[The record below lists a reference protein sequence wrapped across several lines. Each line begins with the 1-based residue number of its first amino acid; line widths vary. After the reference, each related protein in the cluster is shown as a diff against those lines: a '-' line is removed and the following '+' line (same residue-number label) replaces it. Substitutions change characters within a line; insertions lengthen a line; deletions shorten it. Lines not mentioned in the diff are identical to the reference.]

1 MVAAVGYPYTD
12 ALAVLQDLVQSSV
25 APTLS
30 ATELDRILRY
40 AATADESGNEPDNW
54 PARATATAYP
64 LNYRIV
70 PASRNGYVYKATTAG
85 TSHASTTPS
94 YPTTIDDTVTDGTVV
109 WTCEA
114 TAAWT
119 PTYSQGGLN
128 YAAMR
133 GWEMKFAKLTDG
145 ESFGADGASFSPEKR
160 RADIEKQINMFRRRV
175 GGSYRL
181 TGRTS
186 RLEHWDDLNSL
197 AVNG

>member
-12 ALAVLQDLVQSSV
+12 ALAVLQDHVQSSV

-30 ATELDRILRY
+30 AAELDRLLRY
-40 AATADESGNEPDNW
+40 GATDDESGNEPDNW
-54 PARATATAYP
+54 PARAVATVYA
-64 LNYRIV
+64 LNYRVV
-70 PASRNGYVYKATTAG
+70 PASRNGYLYKVTTAG
-85 TSHASTTPS
+85 TSHVSSTPT
-94 YPTTIDDTVTDGTVV
+94 YPTTIGDTVTDGTVV

-133 GWEMKFAKLTDG
+133 GWEMKFAKLTAG
-145 ESFGADGASFSPEKR
+145 ETFGADGASFNPETR

-175 GGSYRL
+175 SGSFRL

-197 AVNG
+197 SVNG

>member
-12 ALAVLQDLVQSSV
+12 ALAVLQDHVQSSV

-30 ATELDRILRY
+30 AAELVRILRF
-40 AATADESGNEPDNW
+40 AATDDEDGNEPDNW
-54 PARATATAYP
+54 TSWAATTAYA
-64 LNYRIV
+64 LNYRVV
-70 PASRNGYVYKATTAG
+70 PASRNGYVYKVSTAG
-85 TSHASTTPS
+85 TSASSAPTW
-94 YPTTIDDTVTDGTVV
+94 PTTIENTVVDGTVT

-119 PTYSQGGLN
+119 PTYSQSGLN

-145 ESFGADGASFSPEKR
+145 ETFGADGASFNPETR

-175 GGSYRL
+175 GGSFRL

>member
-12 ALAVLQDLVQSSV
+12 ALAVLQDHVQSSV
-25 APTLS
+25 APVLS
-30 ATELDRILRY
+30 AAELDRLLRF
-40 AATADESGNEPDNW
+40 AATDDEDGNEPDNW
-54 PARATATAYP
+54 PARATSTAYA

-94 YPTTIDDTVTDGTVV
+94 YPTTIGDTVTDGTVV

-114 TAAWT
+114 TAPWT
-119 PTYSQGGLN
+119 PTYSQSGLN

-133 GWEMKFAKLTDG
+133 GWEMKFAKLTAG
-145 ESFGADGASFSPEKR
+145 ETFGADGASFNPETR

-175 GGSYRL
+175 SGSFRL

-186 RLEHWDDLNSL
+186 RLEHWNDLNSL
-197 AVNG
+197 SVNG